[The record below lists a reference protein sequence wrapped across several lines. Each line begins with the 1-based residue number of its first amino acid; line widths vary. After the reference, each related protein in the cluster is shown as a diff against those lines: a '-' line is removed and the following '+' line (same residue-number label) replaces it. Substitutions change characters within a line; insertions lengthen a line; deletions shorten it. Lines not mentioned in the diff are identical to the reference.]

1 MAYKIP
7 KVSPSALAATEHC
20 PRFRP
25 SGEESDAAIDGTMMH
40 ELAESL
46 LGEPRETWDGWISAL
61 DASPEMKGLLLCI
74 ANELRTLV
82 PDGLEVNRNYR
93 MRMRGGKP
101 RKSPL
106 RPGLYPECE
115 LDRGGGRHGYI
126 DLMYVTAEG
135 LVYVLDY
142 KSNRVAKDFSLQ
154 LAAYA
159 CDVNRLA
166 PAHSHFVCRIIAP
179 RLEEDAQLDMELG
192 PGDLGKWNARIAAI
206 EARADQSAND
216 DSIRGV
222 PCDACQYCHWS
233 GRCRYQSEATLA
245 VLETDRANRV
255 TVSPKTLK
263 ATVVQSL
270 ASLVGPA
277 GPYAGETVTADTFRK
292 PATPAQRG
300 LRRACCKFLE
310 VAVAAAKKDDA
321 TWCGQFAPNDLKD
334 MVPGF
339 TITPV
344 KGRSSVDETQMAAIR
359 EAVMKRF
366 NMTITDVF
374 DVSVI
379 DKDLLVQKLHLDGMT
394 KKKAGEEIDKCLEP
408 FMTPGAPTVRWNVKP
423 VQLVEM

>member
-1 MAYKIP
+1 MAYKIRR
-7 KVSPSALAATEHC
+7 VSPSALAATELC

-25 SGEESDAAIDGTMMH
+25 GDTENDAAVDGTRLH
-40 ELAESL
+40 ELAEALVSL
-46 LGEPRETWDGWISAL
+46 PRGEWDAWIATQEM
-61 DASPEMKGLLLCI
+61 SPDMRSMLVGI
-74 ANELRTLV
+74 AATYRTYIVEDLPV
-82 PDGLEVNRNYR
+82 FTDFRLR
-93 MRMRGGKP
+93 MRAGKP
-101 RKSPL
+101 RKTPL
-106 RPGLYPECE
+106 KPGLYPECE
-115 LDRGGGRHGYI
+115 VDRGQGAHGYL
-126 DLMYVTAEG
+126 DLMIVTPEG
-135 LVYVLDY
+135 LVYILDV
-142 KSNRVAKDFSLQ
+142 KSSRVPHDFSRQLQ
-154 LAAYA
+154 AYA
-159 CDVNRLA
+159 CDVNRLC
-166 PAHSHFVCRIIAP
+166 PAHASFVCRIVAP
-179 RLEEDAQLDMELG
+179 RLDDEAQPEWHWG
-192 PGDLGKWNARIAAI
+192 PDDIARFNQEIAAI
-206 EARADQSAND
+206 EWRADWSSND
-216 DSIRGV
+216 ESIRGA
-222 PCDACQYCHWS
+222 PNEACQYCRYN
-233 GRCRYQSEATLA
+233 GKCKYQSEATLA
-245 VLETDRANRV
+245 VLEADRENRV

-263 ATVVQSL
+263 TTVVQSL

-277 GPYAGETVTADTFRK
+277 GPYAGETVTADTFRN

-310 VAVAAAKKDDA
+310 VAVVAAKKDDA
-321 TWCGQFAPNDLKD
+321 TWCGQFAPNVLKD